1 MSWWRFLAIVAMVPE
16 KPRILIVG
24 AGIAGRAL
32 AASLERFEITPTV
45 VEIGDAS
52 LSRGVALLLTS
63 NVASALRRVGLDHMV
78 MGRGVVLE
86 RIVHTD
92 PSGNALDED
101 HDLRPSNARYGP
113 NLGIT
118 RDGLMSGLAS
128 ATRAQIRHSTTI
140 ASLAG
145 TPEEPEVTFSD
156 GTRGQFDLVVGADG
170 IQSAV
175 RKVLY
180 PSIEPAYRGFC
191 AWRTVLEGLDC
202 DPVFRLSSTT
212 GCFLG
217 TFPVGAN
224 LVYAFLLA
232 RFAEVPALSRD
243 ERLATFQDLAGQF
256 DGNVARLIE
265 QRQDPAG
272 VIFVPVHEV
281 ETPSY
286 YQGRMVLIGDAAHGF
301 PPLLAQGGAMAIED
315 AVALA
320 ESLGTCGD
328 VDHALRSYESWRRP
342 RVEMIRAAVRR
353 RSITRGMEGPVTPEV
368 LSQHPPVFSASLKVF
383 EELIE
388 DPFATQGSA

>member
-1 MSWWRFLAIVAMVPE
+1 
-16 KPRILIVG
+16 
-24 AGIAGRAL
+24 
-32 AASLERFEITPTV
+32 
-45 VEIGDAS
+45 
-52 LSRGVALLLTS
+52 
-63 NVASALRRVGLDHMV
+63 
-78 MGRGVVLE
+78 VLE

-92 PSGNALDED
+92 PPGSRIEDD
-101 HDLRPSNARYGP
+101 HDLRPSNARWAP

-118 RDGLMSGLAS
+118 RDSLLSGLSS

-145 TPEEPEVTFSD
+145 PAEEPEVAFSD

-170 IQSAV
+170 IRSAV
-175 RKVLY
+175 RKAIY

-191 AWRTVLEGLDC
+191 AWRTVLECSDC

-217 TFPVGAN
+217 TFPVGPN
-224 LVYAFLLA
+224 LVYAFLLVH
-232 RFAEVPALSRD
+232 FAEVPALSRD
-243 ERLATFQDLAGQF
+243 ERLAILQDQARQF
-256 DGNVARLIE
+256 RGHVPRLIQ

-272 VIFVPVHEV
+272 VVFVPVQEV
-281 ETPSY
+281 QTPSY
-286 YQGRMVLIGDAAHGF
+286 YRGRVVLIGDAGHAF
-301 PPLLAQGGAMAIED
+301 PPLLAQGAAMAIED

-320 ESLGTCGD
+320 ESLGVSGD
-328 VDHALRSYESWRRP
+328 VDQALRSYDSRRRP

-353 RSITRGMEGPVTPEV
+353 RSIARGMEGPVTPEV

-388 DPFATQGSA
+388 DPFAAQGSA